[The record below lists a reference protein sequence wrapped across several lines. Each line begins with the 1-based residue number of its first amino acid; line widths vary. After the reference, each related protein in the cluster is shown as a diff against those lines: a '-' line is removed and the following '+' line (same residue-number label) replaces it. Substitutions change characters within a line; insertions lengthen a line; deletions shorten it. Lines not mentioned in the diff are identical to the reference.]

1 MVSLV
6 GARYAPR
13 AMTTCMVTGAAG
25 FIGSHVCDRLLA
37 EGKTVI
43 GVDDLSTGRI
53 GNLEEARGYGHRF
66 NFYDLDIRSEGLA
79 QVVATHAPEIVVH
92 LAAQAGVRPSLVD
105 PVHDA
110 MVNVIGSLN
119 VLEAVAAAGVRK
131 VVYAASG
138 GTLYGNPATFPVKER
153 QRLSGRPTSP
163 YGISK
168 RAVLDYL
175 DYYRRT
181 RGVDYT
187 ALALANVY
195 GPRQDPHGE
204 AGVVAIFARTMLA
217 GEQPVIHGDGSQTR
231 DYVFIDD
238 TVHAFALASA
248 DVASGEVLNIATGV
262 ETSVTGI
269 YRTLAAIIGY
279 GEEPRFEPDADAG
292 VARSALDNEH
302 ANSKL
307 GWRPWTTLEDGLAET
322 VAFLRGDDRAG
333 V

>member
-1 MVSLV
+1 MS
-6 GARYAPR
+6 
-13 AMTTCMVTGAAG
+13 TFMVTGAGG

-43 GVDDLSTGRI
+43 GVDDLSTGHI
-53 GNLEEARGYGHRF
+53 ANLEEARGYGHRF

-79 QVVATHAPEIVVH
+79 QVVAGHAPEVIVH
-92 LAAQAGVRPSLVD
+92 LAAQSGVRPSLAD

-110 MVNVIGSLN
+110 SVNIIGSLN
-119 VLEAVAAAGVRK
+119 LLEAAAAGGVRK

-138 GTLYGNPATFPVKER
+138 GTLYGSPTTFPVKER
-153 QRLSGRPTSP
+153 QRASGRPTSP

-175 DYYRRT
+175 DYYRRA
-181 RGVDYT
+181 RGVDFT

-204 AGVVAIFARTMLA
+204 AGVVSIFGEAMLA
-217 GEQPVIHGDGSQTR
+217 GDRPVIHGDGSQTR

-238 TVHAFALASA
+238 TVHAFALASG
-248 DVASGEVLNIATGV
+248 DVASGELLNVATGI
-262 ETSVTGI
+262 ETSVTAI
-269 YRTLAAIIGY
+269 YRTLAAIVGFR
-279 GEEPRFEPDADAG
+279 EEPHFEPQADAG
-292 VARSALDNEH
+292 VPRSSLDIEQ
-302 ANSKL
+302 AASKL

-322 VAFLRGDDRAG
+322 VAFLRGDARADA
-333 V
+333 

>member
-1 MVSLV
+1 
-6 GARYAPR
+6 
-13 AMTTCMVTGAAG
+13 MVTGAGG

-53 GNLEEARGYGHRF
+53 ANLEVARGYGHHF
-66 NFYDLDIRSEGLA
+66 NFYDLDIRSEGLG
-79 QVVATHAPEIVVH
+79 QVVGSHEPEVVVH
-92 LAAQAGVRPSLVD
+92 LAAQSGVRPSLAD

-119 VLEAVAAAGVRK
+119 VLEAAAAGGVRK

-138 GTLYGNPATFPVKER
+138 GTLYGSPTTFPVKER
-153 QRLSGRPTSP
+153 QRSSGRPTSP

-175 DYYRRT
+175 EYYRRA

-204 AGVVAIFARTMLA
+204 AGVVSIFARAMLDGA
-217 GEQPVIHGDGSQTR
+217 STVIHGDGSQTR

-238 TVHAFALASA
+238 TVHAFALASGEA
-248 DVASGEVLNIATGV
+248 ASGELLNVATCI

-269 YRTLAAIIGY
+269 FRTLAAIVGY
-279 GEEPRFEPDADAG
+279 RQEPRFEPSADAG
-292 VARSALDNEH
+292 VARSALDIEQV
-302 ANSKL
+302 ASKL

-322 VAFLRGDDRAG
+322 VSFLRGDARAG